1 MGEQQQVRWESVL
14 TRLHW
19 PNLSKKEAKKELLL
33 GSGLLDKDNTK
44 QNLKLTWLADRYLLE
59 TLFFFMDLIVNVLE
73 G

>member
-1 MGEQQQVRWESVL
+1 VL

-59 TLFFFMDLIVNVLE
+59 TLFFFYGLDCKCPRRIRTVMTKS
-73 G
+73 